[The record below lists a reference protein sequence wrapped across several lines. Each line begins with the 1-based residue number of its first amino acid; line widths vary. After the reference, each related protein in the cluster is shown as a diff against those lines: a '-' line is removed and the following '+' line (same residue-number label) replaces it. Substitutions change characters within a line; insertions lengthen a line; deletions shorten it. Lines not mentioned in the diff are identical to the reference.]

1 MNKLRVF
8 ESFCGYGSQSIA
20 LENIGVPHEV
30 VAISDIDA
38 DVLISYGAIRG
49 DLNKSISLS
58 DDEIKQWLMDKNIG
72 WDFQKQKSSIPRMK
86 KDKLYKLYNTC
97 VQHNCLG
104 DISIIEPN
112 SIPDHDLFTYS
123 FPCQDI
129 SVAGNQK
136 GLEKGGG
143 TRSGLLWECEKI
155 IAAKKPKYLLM
166 ENVKNLVGKKFK
178 ADFDKWCS
186 WLEEQGYKNFYKV
199 LNAKDYG
206 VPQNRERVF
215 MVSILDENA
224 TYEFPEKF
232 PLELRLKDVL
242 EDIVEDKYYI
252 DNEAS
257 NRLLSQLK
265 DKDSLLLDMCQAKRE
280 GKPREYTEVSSCL
293 SARDYKEPR
302 LINCG
307 NVNPSGNGMNGNV
320 FDSDGL
326 APTVTTNKGEG
337 QKIVI
342 DKSINNPKEID
353 NANCITSREDRGIS
367 NRKSE
372 GTAVLEKVIIDDTQ
386 GFEDGVRTYDE
397 YSPTLRSQRS
407 GLKTIECGAI
417 RGRYEDDGSIK
428 QKLEINGEES
438 SNTITTVQKDNMIA
452 EKTDG
457 LDMVG
462 MLDIRG
468 NEQIRRVYG
477 DGGVSQTLNTMQ
489 GGNRQP
495 KVAVREATKQGYA
508 IAEVGDS
515 INFEQPNS
523 KTRRGRVGKQVAQT
537 LTTSCNQATL
547 GPTYRIRKL
556 TPKECWRLMG
566 MKDEHFDRCVD
577 AGISNSG
584 LYKQAGNSIVVDVL
598 EYIFK
603 ELFKE
608 YIVSGDTSNFT
619 QPQGE

>member
-8 ESFCGYGSQSIA
+8 EGFCGYGSQSIA

-49 DLNKSISLS
+49 DLSKSISLT
-58 DDEIKQWLMDKNIG
+58 DDEIKQWLMDRNIG

-86 KDKLYKLYNTC
+86 KDKLHKLYNAC
-97 VQHNCLG
+97 IEHNCLG
-104 DISIIEPN
+104 DISIIDPN

-178 ADFDKWCS
+178 ADFDKWCE
-186 WLEEQGYKNFYKV
+186 WLETQGYKNFYKV

-224 TYEFPEKF
+224 TYDFPEKF
-232 PLELRLKDVL
+232 ALKLRLKDVL
-242 EDIVEDKYYI
+242 EDVVDEKYYI

-257 NRLLSQLK
+257 NRLLKALEEKGYTKNITGIANNPS
-265 DKDSLLLDMCQAKRE
+265 SRE
-280 GKPREYTEVSSCL
+280 FTDFKECSPTLC
-293 SARDYKEPR
+293 ARDYKDPKVVQ
-302 LINCG
+302 I
-307 NVNPSGNGMNGNV
+307 
-320 FDSDGL
+320 
-326 APTVTTNKGEG
+326 EG
-337 QKIVI
+337 H
-342 DKSINNPKEID
+342 
-353 NANCITSREDRGIS
+353 
-367 NRKSE
+367 
-372 GTAVLEKVIIDDTQ
+372 LIIDDTQ
-386 GFEDGVRTYDE
+386 GFGDGVRTYDD
-397 YSPTLRSQRS
+397 YSPTIRSQRS

-417 RGRYEDDGSIK
+417 RGRYEDDGSIT

-438 SNTITTVQKDNMIA
+438 SNTITTVQKDNMIVETA
-452 EKTDG
+452 VLRAERTEYGKEIRKAYESGEFDEKIGNMREYRPRPDGITNTITTVQKDNMLLEKTDELVLYDNLSG
-457 LDMVG
+457 GKWDK
-462 MLDIRG
+462 IH
-468 NEQIRRVYG
+468 ESSRRVY
-477 DGGVSQTLNTMQ
+477 DEKGVAPTVPTCQ
-489 GGNRQP
+489 GGNIEP
-495 KVAVREATKQGYA
+495 KTFT
-508 IAEVGDS
+508 
-515 INFEQPNS
+515 N
-523 KTRRGRVGKQVAQT
+523 
-537 LTTSCNQATL
+537 
-547 GPTYRIRKL
+547 YRIRKL

-608 YIVSGDTSNFT
+608 YIESNK
-619 QPQGE
+619 

>member
-1 MNKLRVF
+1 M
-8 ESFCGYGSQSIA
+8 
-20 LENIGVPHEV
+20 

-86 KDKLYKLYNTC
+86 KDKLYKLYNAC

-104 DISIIEPN
+104 DISIIDPN

-232 PLELRLKDVL
+232 PLELRLKDIL
-242 EDIVEDKYYI
+242 EDVVDEKYYI

-257 NRLLSQLK
+257 NRLLKALEEKGFDENK
-265 DKDSLLLDMCQAKRE
+265 DLQRIGNIYPSNGEIGNIYM
-280 GKPREYTEVSSCL
+280 SS
-293 SARDYKEPR
+293 
-302 LINCG
+302 
-307 NVNPSGNGMNGNV
+307 
-320 FDSDGL
+320 GL
-326 APTVTTNKGEG
+326 
-337 QKIVI
+337 
-342 DKSINNPKEID
+342 
-353 NANCITSREDRGIS
+353 
-367 NRKSE
+367 
-372 GTAVLEKVIIDDTQ
+372 
-386 GFEDGVRTYDE
+386 
-397 YSPTLRSQRS
+397 SPTLKSGQGVKGNGIGSNNAPKVVESGYLPYETNTNKKHQSNTVYNVDGINPTLAATDYKNPTKIVCEQRCDE
-407 GLKTIECGAI
+407 GLRFFKGDVRGTIRTIEACGDKRVIECGTI
-417 RGRYEDDGSIK
+417 RVRYEDDGSIT

-438 SNTITTVQKDNMIA
+438 SNTITTVQKDNMIVETA
-452 EKTDG
+452 VLRAERTEYGKEIRKAYESGEFDEKIGNMREYRPRPDGITNTITTVQKDNMLLEKTDELVLYDNLSG
-457 LDMVG
+457 GKWDK
-462 MLDIRG
+462 IH
-468 NEQIRRVYG
+468 ESSRRVY
-477 DGGVSQTLNTMQ
+477 DEKGVAPTVPTCQ
-489 GGNRQP
+489 GGNIEP
-495 KVAVREATKQGYA
+495 KTFT
-508 IAEVGDS
+508 
-515 INFEQPNS
+515 N
-523 KTRRGRVGKQVAQT
+523 
-537 LTTSCNQATL
+537 
-547 GPTYRIRKL
+547 YRIRKL

-603 ELFKE
+603 ELFTE
-608 YIVSGDTSNFT
+608 YIEGNN
-619 QPQGE
+619 

>member
-1 MNKLRVF
+1 MNKLKVF
-8 ESFCGYGSQSIA
+8 EGFCGYGSQSIA

-38 DVLISYGAIRG
+38 DVLISYGAIRD
-49 DLNKSISLS
+49 DLNKSISLT
-58 DDEIKQWLMDKNIG
+58 DDEIKKWLMDRNIG

-86 KDKLYKLYNTC
+86 KDKLHKLYNAC

-104 DISIIEPN
+104 DISIIDPN

-186 WLEEQGYKNFYKV
+186 WLEEQGYKNFWKV

-232 PLELRLKDVL
+232 QLELRLKDIL
-242 EDIVEDKYYI
+242 EDVVDEKYYI

-257 NRLLSQLK
+257 KKLLTQLK
-265 DKDSLLLDMCQAKRE
+265 DKINSE
-280 GKPREYTEVSSCL
+280 GRV
-293 SARDYKEPR
+293 
-302 LINCG
+302 NNVG
-307 NVNPSGNGMNGNV
+307 NINPSGNGMNGNV

-372 GTAVLEKVIIDDTQ
+372 GTAVYERIIC
-386 GFEDGVRTYDE
+386 E
-397 YSPTLRSQRS
+397 QRS
-407 GLKTIECGAI
+407 DEGLRFFKGDVCGTIRTIEAGGDKRVIECGAI
-417 RGRYEDDGSIK
+417 RGRYEEDGSIK

-438 SNTITTVQKDNMIA
+438 SNTITTVQKDNMIV
-452 EKTDG
+452 EKTDTNSQIK
-457 LDMVG
+457 V
-462 MLDIRG
+462 LDIG
-468 NEQIRRVYG
+468 YMPYPNSDKKHQ
-477 DGGVSQTLNTMQ
+477 SNTVISKEGLCSTIDTCS

-508 IAEVGDS
+508 IAEIGDS

-523 KTRRGRVGKQVAQT
+523 KTRRGRVGKQIAQT

-547 GPTYRIRKL
+547 EATYRIRKL

-566 MKDEHFDRCVD
+566 MKDEHFEKCVD
-577 AGISNSG
+577 AGLSNCA

-608 YIVSGDTSNFT
+608 YIEGNK
-619 QPQGE
+619 

>member
-8 ESFCGYGSQSIA
+8 EGFCGYGSQSIA

-58 DDEIKQWLMDKNIG
+58 DDEIKQWLMDRNIG

-86 KDKLYKLYNTC
+86 KDKLYKLYNAC

-104 DISIIEPN
+104 DISIIDPN

-186 WLEEQGYKNFYKV
+186 WLEEQGYKNFWKV

-206 VPQNRERVF
+206 VPQNRERAF

-232 PLELRLKDVL
+232 PLELRLKDIL
-242 EDIVEDKYYI
+242 EDMVDEKYYI

-280 GKPREYTEVSSCL
+280 GKPREYTEVSPCL

-307 NVNPSGNGMNGNV
+307 NVNPSGRGMNGN
-320 FDSDGL
+320 
-326 APTVTTNKGEG
+326 
-337 QKIVI
+337 
-342 DKSINNPKEID
+342 
-353 NANCITSREDRGIS
+353 
-367 NRKSE
+367 
-372 GTAVLEKVIIDDTQ
+372 
-386 GFEDGVRTYDE
+386 
-397 YSPTLRSQRS
+397 
-407 GLKTIECGAI
+407 
-417 RGRYEDDGSIK
+417 IK

-438 SNTITTVQKDNMIA
+438 SNTITTVQKDNMIV
-452 EKTDG
+452 EKTDE

-477 DGGVSQTLNTMQ
+477 DGGVSPTLNTMQ

-547 GPTYRIRKL
+547 ESTYRIRKL

-608 YIVSGDTSNFT
+608 YIKNNN
-619 QPQGE
+619 

>member
-1 MNKLRVF
+1 MHLECLRLSL
-8 ESFCGYGSQSIA
+8 ESGYGSQSIA
-20 LENIGVPHEV
+20 LENIGVAHEV

-58 DDEIKQWLMDKNIG
+58 DDEIKQWLMDRNIG

-86 KDKLYKLYNTC
+86 KDKLYKLYNAC

-104 DISIIEPN
+104 DISIIDPN

-232 PLELRLKDVL
+232 PLELRLKDIL
-242 EDIVEDKYYI
+242 EDVVDEKYYI

-257 NRLLSQLK
+257 NRLLKALEEKGYTKNITGIANNPS
-265 DKDSLLLDMCQAKRE
+265 SRE
-280 GKPREYTEVSSCL
+280 FTDFKECRTTLC
-293 SARDYKEPR
+293 ARDYKDPKVVQIKDS
-302 LINCG
+302 LI
-307 NVNPSGNGMNGNV
+307 V
-320 FDSDGL
+320 
-326 APTVTTNKGEG
+326 
-337 QKIVI
+337 
-342 DKSINNPKEID
+342 
-353 NANCITSREDRGIS
+353 
-367 NRKSE
+367 
-372 GTAVLEKVIIDDTQ
+372 DDTQ
-386 GFEDGVRTYDE
+386 GFEDGVRAYND
-397 YSPTLRSQRS
+397 YSPTIRSQRS
-407 GLKTIECGAI
+407 GLKTIECAAI
-417 RGRYEDDGSIK
+417 RGRYKEDGSIK

-438 SNTITTVQKDNMIA
+438 SNTITTVQKDNMIV
-452 EKTDG
+452 EKTDE

-462 MLDIRG
+462 MLDIKG

-477 DGGVSQTLNTMQ
+477 DGGVSPTLNTMQ

-495 KVAVREATKQGYA
+495 KVA
-508 IAEVGDS
+508 
-515 INFEQPNS
+515 
-523 KTRRGRVGKQVAQT
+523 QT

-547 GPTYRIRKL
+547 EPTYRIRKL

-566 MKDEHFDRCVD
+566 MKDDHFDRCVD
-577 AGISNSG
+577 TGISNSG

-608 YIVSGDTSNFT
+608 YIEGNK
-619 QPQGE
+619 